1 MIIII
6 FFPILLI
13 VVRRKILTVLE
24 FYFTNGRDCFFFFS
38 FQARTHQLLVQN
50 KELLEHISA
59 LVGHL
64 REQERVS
71 GGHVTSQSQIPTPAS
86 MQQNAAVSDL
96 SGLGQVTLYR
106 IP

>member
-1 MIIII
+1 MRKCTRLIIIV
-6 FFPILLI
+6 ILI
-13 VVRRKILTVLE
+13 SKKILTE
-24 FYFTNGRDCFFFFS
+24 SGFYFTIVDCSS